1 MLGDKMRQLRKRPV
15 ILIGISAVC
24 LAALGSV
31 MLVVGTATL
40 SVQTVLAVLMQQL
53 LGVESSEF
61 TTAQQIIVWN
71 IRWQRVALAMIV
83 GSGLAVSGACFQTMF
98 KNPLADPFVLG
109 VSSGAALGAA
119 VSMITYHTE
128 LMILFAFA
136 GALLSLGLVWIF
148 GRQSIH
154 IRSDQ
159 QLLLAGIACGAM
171 LNAILSSLMALNS
184 EQIQMIVFWLMGS
197 LSNYVDSLLPVFL
210 LVIVGLIV
218 AMVYARDLDVVAIG
232 DEDAQ
237 FLGVDVK
244 KVKLLLLVTATLM
257 TGVCVSVSGIIG
269 FIGLI
274 IPHIV
279 RKLAGPEHLLLLPLS
294 AIYGAIF
301 LLLADGLTRIVPV
314 MSGIPVGVVT
324 ALFGSPFFLY
334 VLHSASRRV

>member
-1 MLGDKMRQLRKRPV
+1 MRQLSKKYV
-15 ILIGISAVC
+15 IMIGISV
-24 LAALGSV
+24 LSLGIIASV
-31 MLVVGTATL
+31 MLAVGSAPL
-40 SVQTVLAVLMQQL
+40 SLQTVLAVLMQQL
-53 LGVESSEF
+53 LGIESSEL

-83 GSGLAVSGACFQTMF
+83 GSALAVSGACFQTMF
-98 KNPLADPFVLG
+98 KNPLADPFILG

-128 LMILFAFA
+128 LMILFAFT
-136 GALLSLGLVWIF
+136 GALFSLGLVWIF

-197 LSNYVDSLLPVFL
+197 LSNYVDSLLPIFL
-210 LVIVGLIV
+210 IVIVGLTV
-218 AMVYARDLDVVAIG
+218 AMVYARDLDVMAIG
-232 DEDAQ
+232 DNDAQ

-279 RKLAGPEHLLLLPLS
+279 RKMAGPEHLLLLPLS

-301 LLLADGLTRIVPV
+301 LLLADGLTRVIPV

-334 VLHSASRRV
+334 VLHSTSRRG